1 MIAFAVVIIVAYVT
15 GVVYF
20 HKHFVP
26 GTVVNGVDCSF
37 ANVTGAEGRI
47 ADVVQNFKIKIVG
60 REGTKE
66 TLNGKDFQL
75 DVVFDES
82 MNDLLEQQNPYIW
95 PVEFRN
101 VVDRDLGVTIT
112 YDSDMLTKTVD
123 ALSCMQEGTMRKPVS
138 AQLAYQ
144 KGKGC
149 YEIVA
154 EDIGTY
160 LIRDKVQNLVE
171 ESIKQ
176 LDQKV
181 DLDKNDCYEAPKY
194 YQDDELIVK
203 GLETANKYVG
213 TKVTYDYTT
222 EKVVVDSDQIAEWLE
237 ISSKYKVTFD
247 EDKVQA
253 FVSDMAEKFDTIYT
267 VRHFQT
273 SYGYTIDVSS
283 GDYGWWTDRVA
294 EKDDLIAFIKE
305 GKSGEKEPV
314 YYQRAV
320 QRGKDDMGGT
330 YVEVNLTMQ
339 HVLLYKNGE
348 KIAESD
354 CVSGGLD
361 SPTHTGIFS
370 ITYKDQKHDDHEVAL
385 VGEDYVSQVNYFIP
399 FNNNEGLHDASWRSQ
414 FGGNIYKKNGSHGCV
429 NLPYN
434 MVATIFEN
442 VEKGMPVIVYEDPN
456 VPSATT
462 AEKVD
467 EENE

>member
-1 MIAFAVVIIVAYVT
+1 MIVFAILIAAAYVA
-15 GVVYF
+15 GIVYF
-20 HKHFVP
+20 NKHFVP
-26 GTVVNGVDCSF
+26 GTVINGVDCSF
-37 ANVTGAEGRI
+37 ADVSGAEGRI
-47 ADVVQNFKIKIVG
+47 AEVVQNFETKVVG
-60 REGTKE
+60 REDTKE
-66 TLNGKDFQL
+66 TLSGKDFQL

-82 MNDLLEQQNPYIW
+82 MNDLLEQQNPYAW

-101 VVDRDLGVTIT
+101 EVDRDLGVSII
-112 YDSDMLTKTVD
+112 YDKDQLTKTVD
-123 ALSCMQEGTMRKPVS
+123 AMNCMQDSAMRKPVS
-138 AQLAYQ
+138 AQLEYQ
-144 KGKGC
+144 KGKSC
-149 YEIVA
+149 YEIIP

-171 ESIKQ
+171 ESVKQ
-176 LDQKV
+176 LDKKI
-181 DLDKNDCYEAPKY
+181 DLDENDCYEKPKY
-194 YQDDELIVK
+194 YQDDERIVK

-213 TKVTYDYTT
+213 TEVTYDYTT
-222 EKVVVDSDQIAEWLE
+222 EKVIVDGDQIADWLK

-247 EDKVQA
+247 EDKVQT
-253 FVSDMAEKFDTIYT
+253 FVSDMAKKFDTIYST
-267 VRHFQT
+267 REFQT
-273 SYGYTIDVSS
+273 SYGYTLNISA

-314 YYQRAV
+314 YYQRAA

-339 HVLLYKNGE
+339 HVLLYKDGE

-354 CVSGGLD
+354 CVSGGLKN
-361 SPTHTGIFS
+361 PTHAGIYS

-385 VGEDYVSQVNYFIP
+385 VGENYVSQVNYFIP

-414 FGGNIYKKNGSHGCV
+414 FGGNIYKRNGSHGCV

-462 AEKVD
+462 AEEAEED
-467 EENE
+467 E